1 MSMGFEV
8 YNEDGEVMADN
19 RFPGFSLLVQSS
31 ATTTVQTPL
40 DIAFP
45 APVTSLVP
53 PIVAVQVQTFNWTWL
68 RMCKILGSPGNWTG
82 FRLVSARMTSS
93 YPAQTT
99 WQYRVYAAGITSSE
113 SYGVRVQDD
122 SGGVLFDSGL
132 RQLVFANMF
141 TSWADWPRTSSNR
154 YQNGR
159 EHQLIE
165 TFVSPL
171 LSAPSDAWVALSLAN
186 ATMITINTVVGSGA
200 VKYENLYTELTYV
213 WQDNRI
219 VVLADHL
226 CIDYA
231 PLNFNITTNI
241 FCPLILN

>member
-1 MSMGFEV
+1 MT
-8 YNEDGEVMADN
+8 DN

-40 DIAFP
+40 DISFP
-45 APVTSLVP
+45 FPITSLVP

-82 FRLVSARMTSS
+82 FRLVSARATSS

-99 WQYRVYAAGITSSE
+99 WKYRVYAAGVTSSE
-113 SYGVRVQDD
+113 SYGIRVQDD
-122 SGGVLFDSGL
+122 FGSTLFDSGL
-132 RQLVFANMF
+132 RQLVFANLF
-141 TSWADWPRTSSNR
+141 TSWADWPRTTSQR
-154 YQNGR
+154 FQAGR
-159 EHQLIE
+159 EHTLIE

-171 LSAPSDAWVALSLAN
+171 LSAPSDAWIALSLAN
-186 ATMITINTVVGSGA
+186 ASMLTINTVAGSGA
-200 VKYENLYTELTYV
+200 VKYENLYSELTYV
-213 WQDNRI
+213 WQDSRI

-231 PLNFNITTNI
+231 PLTFSIPTNI
-241 FCPLILN
+241 FCPVILN